1 MNHVLHFVYV
11 CVCTETLKV
20 NLRLSAYVTRVVLT
34 HTEQEENVQNPTAHM
49 HAQRHV

>member
-11 CVCTETLKV
+11 CVCKETLKV
-20 NLRLSAYVTRVVLT
+20 KLRVSAYVTRGVLT
-34 HTEQEENVQNPTAHM
+34 HTEQEENVQNLTAHM